1 MLQKSKVDLI
11 WRGDFVM
18 KKLGEESYN
27 RLYALG
33 EDLVTEVKDFIS
45 ALGTGR
51 MYKKGKT
58 VWYKASAPGFP
69 PVVKTGELKGS
80 VSHVVVIKGEATFL
94 YIGTTKDY
102 GYWLQVGTVNIEAR
116 PWLDVILKKLA
127 PSNKVY
133 LLKEWKLV

>member
-1 MLQKSKVDLI
+1 MLQKSKVNLI
-11 WRGDFVM
+11 WKGDFVL

-27 RLYALG
+27 KLYSLG
-33 EDLVTEVKDFIS
+33 QDLTNEVKEFIS
-45 ALGTGR
+45 KPGTGK

-69 PVVKTGELKGS
+69 PTIKWGELKGS
-80 VSHVVVIKGEATFL
+80 VSHVVVLEGNKTFL

-102 GYWLQVGTVNIEAR
+102 GFWLQVGTVNMEAR

-127 PSNKVY
+127 PSTKVY
-133 LLKEWKLV
+133 LLKEWKMV